1 MGMADVRFSG
11 VIETAHGQLD
21 LSGRTLVMGILN
33 VTPDSFS
40 DAGRFAGAEAAVAQA
55 ERMLAEGAD
64 ILDIGGES
72 TRPGAQE
79 VPASEQVRRI
89 VPVIERVRAGHPAAI
104 LSVDT
109 RSAAVAEAGLEAGA
123 DIINDVSALEYDP
136 AMAEVVARHRVPV
149 ILMHMKGTPETMLQ
163 EAQYGDVVAEVI
175 EHLRRRVAALEAA
188 GIERGRM
195 IIDPGVGFAKNTFHN
210 LEVLRRVGEFHG
222 LGLPVM
228 VGPSRKRFIGNVL
241 GVEDAEQRLYG
252 TLAAVTVCAQAGVQ
266 IVRVHNVGPARQ
278 VAEVMEAIRRPERY
292 Q

>member
-1 MGMADVRFSG
+1 MAETRFNG
-11 VIETAHGQLD
+11 AIETAHGQLE

-40 DAGRFAGAEAAVAQA
+40 DGGQFAGAEAAIAQA

-64 ILDIGGES
+64 ILDVGGES

-89 VPVIERVRAGHPAAI
+89 VPVIEQVRARHPAAI
-104 LSVDT
+104 VSVDT
-109 RSAAVAEAGLEAGA
+109 RSAAVAEAALAAGA
-123 DIINDVSALEYDP
+123 DIVNDVSALEHDP
-136 AMAEVVARHRVPV
+136 AMAGVVARRRVPV
-149 ILMHMKGTPETMLQ
+149 ILMHMKGIPETMLQ
-163 EAQYGDVVAEVI
+163 EAQYGDVVVEVI
-175 EHLRRRVAALEAA
+175 AYFRQRVAELEAA

-195 IIDPGVGFAKNTFHN
+195 IIDPGIGFAKNTFHN
-210 LEVLRRVGEFHG
+210 LEVLRRVEEFHG
-222 LGLPVM
+222 LGVPVM

-252 TLAAVTVCAQAGVQ
+252 TLAAVAVCAQAGVQ
-266 IVRVHNVGPARQ
+266 IVRVHDVGPARQ
-278 VAEVMEAIRRPERY
+278 VTEVVEAIWRPKRY

>member
-1 MGMADVRFSG
+1 MADVRFSG